1 MAKTCFEGNMMRKRM
16 SFSEGKSW
24 RSLEKNESNFA
35 NLSPEITARKSLEST
50 NDRNRFWLDN
60 REDKE
65 VSCLITENYAMT
77 YCRRN
82 RHSLG
87 HVIFWVE
94 KWRCKIFSAEKRKLF
109 YKKPLYEKTGLRRSE
124 TRETRGPKWRANLR
138 NSLTGKSQL
147 PKFLLNFYEALIS
160 IKY

>member
-1 MAKTCFEGNMMRKRM
+1 MAKTHFEGNMMRKRM

-24 RSLEKNESNFA
+24 RSLEKMSNFA
-35 NLSPEITARKSLEST
+35 NLSPEITARKSIDQRMIEIV
-50 NDRNRFWLDN
+50 FWQDN

-65 VSCLITENYAMT
+65 VPCLITENYAMT
-77 YCRRN
+77 YCWRN
-82 RHSLG
+82 RHSFG

-109 YKKPLYEKTGLRRSE
+109 YKKPLYEKSGLRRSE
-124 TRETRGPKWRANLR
+124 TWETQGPKWRANLR